1 MSTGKLLL
9 YALGLLLA
17 FVILSVVVN
26 VLLTLIGLT
35 LWLVRMLITL
45 AVILG
50 VAYALY
56 RLYGVLAGESTKRK
70 TSSYSMESTE
80 SYTSDS
86 VSTGSSGVD
95 TLQQQYLNGEISEA
109 EFERRLERELDT
121 ESERI

>member
-17 FVILSVVVN
+17 FVILSVVIN
-26 VLLTLIGLT
+26 VVLTLVGLT
-35 LWLVRMLITL
+35 LWLIRVAITL

-56 RLYGVLAGESTKRK
+56 RLYGVLSGGSKRK
-70 TSSYSMESTE
+70 RRSYSIESTE
-80 SYTSDS
+80 SSTNAPP
-86 VSTGSSGVD
+86 STGSSSVD
-95 TLQQQYLNGEISEA
+95 ALQQQYLNGEISEA

-121 ESERI
+121 DSERI